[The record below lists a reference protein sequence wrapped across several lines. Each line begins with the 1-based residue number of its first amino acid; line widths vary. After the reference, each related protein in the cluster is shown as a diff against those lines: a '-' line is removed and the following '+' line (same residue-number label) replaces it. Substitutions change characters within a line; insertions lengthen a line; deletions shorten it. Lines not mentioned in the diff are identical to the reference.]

1 MRNESE
7 MHREMARFADLIR
20 GAERGRRAVFSEFL
34 TPDAQA
40 RLIALARRESL
51 ETGLFGGG
59 EDAERAVVGIWQEG
73 CEPDCS
79 PIRIVRI
86 TWDGRYAAPQHR
98 DVLGACLG
106 LGLER
111 ETLGDIRLE
120 GSSAYVVAL
129 PAIAG
134 YLEQHLDSVG
144 NASVRSSEYDGEM
157 PAAEQG
163 ARAVVNVPS
172 LRLDAV
178 LAQTLRLSRAKA
190 QTLIRGG
197 AVNRNWAEETRPD
210 VELAEGDVISVRGHG
225 RVKVHAVQGESR
237 KGRLFIEVETFLKP

>member
-7 MHREMARFADLIR
+7 MHREAARFADLIR
-20 GAERGRRAVFSEFL
+20 RAERGRRAVFSEFL

-40 RLIALARRESL
+40 RLIALARREGL

-59 EDAERAVVGIWQEG
+59 EDAERAVVGVWQEG

-120 GSSAYVVAL
+120 GSSAYVAAL

-134 YLEQHLDSVG
+134 YLEQHLESVG
-144 NASVRSSEYDGEM
+144 SASVRTAEYDGEM

-190 QTLIRGG
+190 QPLIRGG

-210 VELAEGDVISVRGHG
+210 VELAQGDVISVRGHG

>member
-20 GAERGRRAVFSEFL
+20 RAEHGRRAVFSEFL

-40 RLIALARRESL
+40 RLIALARREGL

-120 GSSAYVVAL
+120 GSSAYVAAL

-144 NASVRSSEYDGEM
+144 SASVRSSEYDGEM

-225 RVKVHAVQGESR
+225 RVKIHAVQGESR

>member
-40 RLIALARRESL
+40 RLIALAWREGL

-79 PIRIVRI
+79 TIRIVRI

-120 GSSAYVVAL
+120 GSSAYVAAL

-144 NASVRSSEYDGEM
+144 SASVRSSEYDGEM

-178 LAQTLRLSRAKA
+178 LAQTLRLARAKA

-225 RVKVHAVQGESR
+225 RVKIHAVQGESR

>member
-40 RLIALARRESL
+40 RLIALARREGL

-120 GSSAYVVAL
+120 GSSAYVAAL

-144 NASVRSSEYDGEM
+144 SASVRSSEYDGEM

-197 AVNRNWAEETRPD
+197 AVNRNWAGETRPD

>member
-40 RLIALARRESL
+40 RLIALARREGL

-73 CEPDCS
+73 CEPDRS

-120 GSSAYVVAL
+120 GSSAYVAAL

-144 NASVRSSEYDGEM
+144 SASVRSSEYDGEM

-225 RVKVHAVQGESR
+225 RVKIHAVQGESR

>member
-20 GAERGRRAVFSEFL
+20 RAERGRRAGFSEFL

-40 RLIALARRESL
+40 RLIALARREGL

-120 GSSAYVVAL
+120 GSSAYVAAL

-144 NASVRSSEYDGEM
+144 SASVRSSEYDGEM

-178 LAQTLRLSRAKA
+178 LAQTLRLARAKA

-225 RVKVHAVQGESR
+225 RVKIHAVQGESR

>member
-40 RLIALARRESL
+40 RLIALARREGL
-51 ETGLFGGG
+51 ETGLFGGS

-120 GSSAYVVAL
+120 GSSAYVAAL

-144 NASVRSSEYDGEM
+144 SASVRSSEYDGEM

-178 LAQTLRLSRAKA
+178 LAQTLRLARAKA

-210 VELAEGDVISVRGHG
+210 VELAQGDVISVRGYG
-225 RVKVHAVQGESR
+225 RVKIHAVQGESR

>member
-40 RLIALARRESL
+40 RLISLARREGL

-120 GSSAYVVAL
+120 GSSAYVAAL

-144 NASVRSSEYDGEM
+144 SASVRSSEYDGEM

-197 AVNRNWAEETRPD
+197 AVNRNWAEENRPD
-210 VELAEGDVISVRGHG
+210 VELAEGDVISVRGNG
-225 RVKVHAVQGESR
+225 RVKIHAVQGESR

>member
-40 RLIALARRESL
+40 RLIALARREGL

-59 EDAERAVVGIWQEG
+59 GDAERAVVGIWQEG

-120 GSSAYVVAL
+120 GSSAYVAAL

-144 NASVRSSEYDGEM
+144 SASVRSSEYDGEM

-210 VELAEGDVISVRGHG
+210 VELAEEDVISVRGHG
-225 RVKVHAVQGESR
+225 RVKIHAVQGESR

>member
-20 GAERGRRAVFSEFL
+20 EAERGRCAVFSEFL

-40 RLIALARRESL
+40 RLIALARREGL

-120 GSSAYVVAL
+120 GSSAYVAAL

-144 NASVRSSEYDGEM
+144 SASVRSSEYDGEM

>member
-40 RLIALARRESL
+40 RLIALARREGL

-111 ETLGDIRLE
+111 ETMGDIRLE
-120 GSSAYVVAL
+120 GSSAYVAAL

-157 PAAEQG
+157 LAAEQG

-178 LAQTLRLSRAKA
+178 LAQTLRLARAKA

-225 RVKVHAVQGESR
+225 RVKIHAVQGESR

>member
-20 GAERGRRAVFSEFL
+20 RAEHGRRAVFSEFL

-40 RLIALARRESL
+40 RLIALARREGL

-120 GSSAYVVAL
+120 GSSAYVAAL

-144 NASVRSSEYDGEM
+144 SASVRSSEYDGEM

-210 VELAEGDVISVRGHG
+210 VELAEGDVISVHGHG

>member
-34 TPDAQA
+34 TPDAQV
-40 RLIALARRESL
+40 RLIALARREGL

-120 GSSAYVVAL
+120 GSSAYVAAL
-129 PAIAG
+129 PAIAE

-144 NASVRSSEYDGEM
+144 SASVRSSEYDGEM

-178 LAQTLRLSRAKA
+178 LAQTLRHSRAKA
-190 QTLIRGG
+190 QALIRGG

>member
-40 RLIALARRESL
+40 RLIALARREGL
-51 ETGLFGGG
+51 ETDLFGGG

-134 YLEQHLDSVG
+134 YLEQHLESVG
-144 NASVRSSEYDGEM
+144 SASVRSSEYDGEM

-178 LAQTLRLSRAKA
+178 LAQTLRLARAKA

-225 RVKVHAVQGESR
+225 RVKIHAVQGESR

>member
-7 MHREMARFADLIR
+7 MHRETARFEDLIR

-40 RLIALARRESL
+40 RLIALARREGL

-120 GSSAYVVAL
+120 GSSAYVAAL

-144 NASVRSSEYDGEM
+144 SASVRSSEYDGEM

-163 ARAVVNVPS
+163 TRAVVNVPS

-178 LAQTLRLSRAKA
+178 LAQTLRLARAKA
-190 QTLIRGG
+190 QALIRGG

-210 VELAEGDVISVRGHG
+210 VELTQGDVISARGYG

>member
-40 RLIALARRESL
+40 RLIALARREGL

-106 LGLER
+106 LER

-120 GSSAYVVAL
+120 GSSAYVAAL

-144 NASVRSSEYDGEM
+144 SASVRSSEYDGEM

-225 RVKVHAVQGESR
+225 RVKIHAVQGESR

>member
-40 RLIALARRESL
+40 RLIAQARREGL

-120 GSSAYVVAL
+120 GSSAYVAAL

-144 NASVRSSEYDGEM
+144 SASVRSSEYDGEM

-178 LAQTLRLSRAKA
+178 LAQTLWLSRAKA

-225 RVKVHAVQGESR
+225 RVKIHAVQGESR

>member
-40 RLIALARRESL
+40 RLIALARREGL

-120 GSSAYVVAL
+120 WSSAYVAAL

-144 NASVRSSEYDGEM
+144 SASVRSSEYDGEM

>member
-7 MHREMARFADLIR
+7 MHREMARFSDLIR
-20 GAERGRRAVFSEFL
+20 GAERGRHAVFSEFL
-34 TPDAQA
+34 TPDAQT
-40 RLIALARRESL
+40 RLIALARREGL

-120 GSSAYVVAL
+120 GSSAYVAAL

-144 NASVRSSEYDGEM
+144 SASVRSSEYDGEM

-178 LAQTLRLSRAKA
+178 LAQTLRLARAKA

-210 VELAEGDVISVRGHG
+210 VELAEGDVISVRGYG

>member
-20 GAERGRRAVFSEFL
+20 GAQRGRRAVFSEFL

-40 RLIALARRESL
+40 RLIALARREGL

-120 GSSAYVVAL
+120 GSSAYVAAL

-144 NASVRSSEYDGEM
+144 SASVRSSEYDGEM

-225 RVKVHAVQGESR
+225 RVKIHAVQGESR
-237 KGRLFIEVETFLKP
+237 KGCLFIEVETFLKP

>member
-40 RLIALARRESL
+40 RLIALARREGL

-120 GSSAYVVAL
+120 GSSAYVAAL

-134 YLEQHLDSVG
+134 YLEQRLDSVG
-144 NASVRSSEYDGEM
+144 SASVRSSEYDGEM

-225 RVKVHAVQGESR
+225 RVKVHTVQGESR

>member
-7 MHREMARFADLIR
+7 MHREMARFADLIC

-40 RLIALARRESL
+40 RLIALARREGL

-120 GSSAYVVAL
+120 GSSAYVAAL

-144 NASVRSSEYDGEM
+144 SASVRSSEYDGEM

>member
-40 RLIALARRESL
+40 RLIAQARREGL

-120 GSSAYVVAL
+120 GSSAYVAAL

-144 NASVRSSEYDGEM
+144 SASVRSSEYDGEM

-178 LAQTLRLSRAKA
+178 LAQTLRLARAKA

-225 RVKVHAVQGESR
+225 RVKIHAVQGESR
-237 KGRLFIEVETFLKP
+237 KRRLFIEVETFLKP

>member
-40 RLIALARRESL
+40 RLIALARREGL

-59 EDAERAVVGIWQEG
+59 EDAERAVVGIWQVG

-120 GSSAYVVAL
+120 GSSAYVAAL
-129 PAIAG
+129 PVIAG

-144 NASVRSSEYDGEM
+144 SASVRSSEYDGEM

-178 LAQTLRLSRAKA
+178 LAQTLRLARAKA

-210 VELAEGDVISVRGHG
+210 VELAEGDVISVRGYG
-225 RVKVHAVQGESR
+225 RVKIHAVQGESR

>member
-40 RLIALARRESL
+40 RLIALARREGL

-120 GSSAYVVAL
+120 GSSAYVAAL
-129 PAIAG
+129 PAIAE

-144 NASVRSSEYDGEM
+144 SASVRSSEYDGEM

-163 ARAVVNVPS
+163 ARAVVNVSS

>member
-40 RLIALARRESL
+40 RLIALARREGL

-120 GSSAYVVAL
+120 GSSAYVAAL
-129 PAIAG
+129 PAIAE

-144 NASVRSSEYDGEM
+144 SASVRSSEYDGEM

-178 LAQTLRLSRAKA
+178 LAQTLRLARAKA

-197 AVNRNWAEETRPD
+197 AVNRNWAEETRSD

>member
-7 MHREMARFADLIR
+7 MYREMARFADLIR

-40 RLIALARRESL
+40 RLIALARREGL

-120 GSSAYVVAL
+120 GSSAYVAAL

-144 NASVRSSEYDGEM
+144 SASVRSSEYDGEM

-197 AVNRNWAEETRPD
+197 AVSRNWAEETRPD

-225 RVKVHAVQGESR
+225 RVKIHAVQGESR

>member
-7 MHREMARFADLIR
+7 LHREAARFADLIR

-40 RLIALARRESL
+40 RLIALARREGL

-59 EDAERAVVGIWQEG
+59 EDAERAVVGVWQEG
-73 CEPDCS
+73 CEPDVS

-120 GSSAYVVAL
+120 GSSAYVAAL

-134 YLEQHLDSVG
+134 YLEQHLESVG
-144 NASVRSSEYDGEM
+144 SASVRTSEYDGEM
-157 PAAEQG
+157 PAAEKG

-178 LAQTLRLSRAKA
+178 LAQALRLARAKA

-210 VELAEGDVISVRGHG
+210 VELAQGDVISVRGHG

>member
-40 RLIALARRESL
+40 RLIALARREGL

-120 GSSAYVVAL
+120 GSSAYVAAL

-134 YLEQHLDSVG
+134 YLEQNLDSVG
-144 NASVRSSEYDGEM
+144 SASVRSSEYDGEM

-210 VELAEGDVISVRGHG
+210 VELAEGDVISVHGHG
-225 RVKVHAVQGESR
+225 RVKIHAVQGESR